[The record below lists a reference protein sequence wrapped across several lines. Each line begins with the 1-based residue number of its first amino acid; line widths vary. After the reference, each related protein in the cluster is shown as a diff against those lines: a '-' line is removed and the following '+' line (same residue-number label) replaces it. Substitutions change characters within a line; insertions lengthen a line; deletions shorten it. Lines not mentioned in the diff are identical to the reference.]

1 MMADEDKS
9 KEEVIPEN
17 PKFDDTV
24 AARSTITKAQ
34 EREIR
39 KLYNQWAREVREM
52 ERSLPKTPYNESQ
65 RRELIELYYQLRSA
79 SIQLTQEIN
88 SSVTQNVEWMAK
100 TVQRVNTRWLQTVGL
115 TPESLDRKFSQS
127 TDYAIRS
134 IITGSLYNSG
144 SLDGKIW
151 DIVNGNVAD
160 MNSIIAKGLAEG
172 RSLNDIAKELEK
184 YLNPD
189 MRNEWKV
196 VKITNPDGTVSIYKI
211 HNDKVDWKAQ
221 RLARTSIQHAYQQA
235 MIALTRDNPF
245 VNGYIWHAD
254 GGHPCM
260 LCLERDNEFYRADE
274 VPLDHP
280 NGQCSLEPSLDY
292 DLIEKSIEDGRLTWE
307 AYDSMLDFFGDLD
320 FRQGITRPQA

>member
-1 MMADEDKS
+1 MADEKDKDDGVQPD
-9 KEEVIPEN
+9 K
-17 PKFDDTV
+17 PKFDDVVV
-24 AARSTITKAQ
+24 ARRTITKAQ

-39 KLYNQWAREVREM
+39 KLYNQWAKEIREM
-52 ERSLPKTPYNESQ
+52 ERQLPKTPYNESQ

-79 SIQLTQEIN
+79 SIQLTTEIN
-88 SSVTQNVEWMAK
+88 SSITQNVEWMAK

-115 TPESLDRKFSQS
+115 TPESLDRKFSQP

-134 IITGSLYNSG
+134 ILTGSLYNSG

-151 DIVNGNVAD
+151 DIANGNLDD
-160 MNSIIAKGLAEG
+160 MNTIIAKGLAEG
-172 RSLNDIAKELEK
+172 KSLNEIAKELER
-184 YLNPD
+184 YINPD
-189 MRNEWKV
+189 MRNEWKI
-196 VKITNPDGTVSIYKI
+196 VKVTNPDGTVTVYQI
-211 HNDKVDWKAQ
+211 HNDKPDWKAQ

-254 GGHPCM
+254 GGHPCL
-260 LCLERDNEFYRADE
+260 LCLDRDNQFYHADE

-292 DLIEKSIEDGRLTWE
+292 GLIEKSIEDGRLTWE

-320 FRQGITRPQA
+320 FRKGITRPQA